1 MRKNS
6 YGDYNTVILGLTVN
20 TWLTIM
26 LSCRR
31 LTTINIYLL
40 FRESFLEKNPKNK
53 KVYKSN
59 VTFLFKKRNMRILV
73 LGFGGVGRVLTHL
86 LIKDERIK
94 GRQSALRLALTI
106 GKENKKLESLQG
118 GIPLSEGEIL
128 NIHEGEKITL
138 YKVIKKSIDCF
149 FEGEDQIVNITYTLK
164 KILLA

>member
-53 KVYKSN
+53 KESIALLNKFRTLPITNYTADILSELKYKYDNKGIS
-59 VTFLFKKRNMRILV
+59 LPLAD
-73 LGFGGVGRVLTHL
+73 L
-86 LIKDERIK
+86 LIAAQAIEHKACLITSDRHFERI
-94 GRQSALRLALTI
+94 
-106 GKENKKLESLQG
+106 EELQA
-118 GIPLSEGEIL
+118 IFI
-128 NIHEGEKITL
+128 
-138 YKVIKKSIDCF
+138 
-149 FEGEDQIVNITYTLK
+149 
-164 KILLA
+164 